1 MKRKIYSCDA
11 RIILS
16 VLIGLFLS
24 FNVLAQNVTLKG
36 NVKDAS
42 GEAIIGASVLQDGTT
57 NGTVTDIDGNF
68 ILSAPEGSSIVIS
81 YVGYVTQ
88 TLVNHGQSNLIVVL
102 KEDTEVLDEV
112 VVIGYGQVKK
122 NDLTGSVTAIDADKM
137 VKGAVSSATDMLT
150 GKAAGVSVVSSGGA
164 PGAGATIRIR
174 GGSSMSASNDPLI
187 VIDGVPVDN
196 SEIKGMSNP
205 LLTVHPSDIATFTI
219 LKDASATAIYGSR
232 ASNGVILIT
241 TKTGKEG
248 KVKVGYNGTF
258 SINTRAGK
266 IDVMEADQFR
276 NFVISKFGEGSVQA
290 AALGTAN
297 TDWQD
302 EIFRTALS
310 TDHNISV
317 SGAVPHMPYR
327 VSASYSTENGI
338 LKTSNMQRTT
348 GAISLNPNFF
358 DKKLNIQLNV
368 KGIYNRNRFADT
380 GAIGSATQ
388 FNPTKPV
395 YQDGL
400 AFGNGYYLDMQQ
412 ADPDK
417 PSFVPQPI
425 GIAITN
431 PLAMLEERDDVS
443 DVYRSIGNAQIDYRF
458 HFLPDLRANL
468 NVAYDVSKSEEDK
481 IINDNSPMTY
491 STGTYK
497 AGWGENEHIYQLK
510 RTHLLDFYLNYVKT
524 FGVNNID
531 VMAGYSWQHFY
542 SKTENAYPYSVAMA
556 EKEGKTDYKDSQQFE
571 TESYLVSFFGRL
583 NYTLLGRYLFTFT
596 LRDDGSSRF
605 SPDNRW
611 GVFPSAAL
619 AWRMKDETFLS
630 DVAVLSDLKLR
641 LGWGITGQQN
651 LGNGDYP
658 YMARYQYSK
667 AGANYFFGDTKTSLL
682 APLEYDA
689 DLKWE
694 ETTTW
699 NAGIDFGFLSGRLTG
714 SVDAYFRQTKDLLN
728 TVAVPAGANFSN
740 ELLTNVGE
748 LENKGFEVTINTH
761 PIVTKDWN
769 WTLGFNLSYNKNK
782 ITKLTVNDDP
792 TYPGVIHSGIDGA
805 TGYKAM
811 IHRVGQPFNSFY
823 VYEQIY
829 RADGSPIEGAYV
841 DQNQDGKIDEKDLIC
856 FKKAA
861 PDVFLG
867 LTSQL
872 SYKNWDLNFGLR
884 ASFGNSVY
892 NNIQSNREAWAGSQ
906 MYDQTGFLKNRL
918 TSAEKTN
925 FQMSQPLSSYYVQ
938 NASFLRMD
946 NITLGYTFD
955 KVFRTGQTA
964 RVYFTVQNPFVIT
977 KYSGLDPEIGRT
989 STLEDNTGMD
999 NNIYP
1004 RPRTYMIGL
1013 NVNF

>member
-24 FNVLAQNVTLKG
+24 FNVLAQNVALKG
-36 NVKDAS
+36 NVKDAN
-42 GEAIIGASVLQDGTT
+42 GEAIIGASVLQAGTT
-57 NGTVTDIDGNF
+57 NGTITDIDGNF
-68 ILSAPEGSSIVIS
+68 ILSAPEGSSITIS

-88 TLVNHGQSNLIVVL
+88 NIVNHGQSNLIVVL
-102 KEDTEVLDEV
+102 KEDSEVLDEV

-248 KVKVGYNGTF
+248 KVKVGYNGSF
-258 SINTRAGK
+258 SVNTRAGK
-266 IDVMEADQFR
+266 IDVMDADEFR
-276 NFVISKFGEGSVQA
+276 NFVITKFGAGSPQA
-290 AALGTAN
+290 EALGSAN

-302 EIFRTALS
+302 QIFHAAVS
-310 TDHNISV
+310 TDHNVSV

-348 GAISLNPNFF
+348 GAINLNPNFF

-380 GAIGSATQ
+380 GAIGAATQ

-400 AFGNGYYLDMQQ
+400 AFGNGYYLDMQKP
-412 ADPDK
+412 DPDK

-425 GIAITN
+425 GIAISN
-431 PLAMLEERDDVS
+431 PLAMLEEKDDVS

-458 HFLPDLRANL
+458 HFLPELRANL

-481 IINDNSPMTY
+481 IIYDNSSMTY
-491 STGTYK
+491 SSGNYK

-510 RTHLLDFYLNYVKT
+510 RTHLLDFYLNYVKE
-524 FGVNNID
+524 FGINNID

-542 SKTENAYPYSVAMA
+542 NKTENAYPYSTAMA
-556 EKEGKTDYKDSQQFE
+556 EKEGKADYKDSQQFE

-611 GVFPSAAL
+611 GIFPSAAL
-619 AWRMKDETFLS
+619 AWRMKDETFLK
-630 DVAVLSDLKLR
+630 DIAVLSDLKLR

-667 AGANYFFGDTKTSLL
+667 AGANYYFGDTKVNLL

-699 NAGIDFGFLSGRLTG
+699 NAGLDFGFLSGRLTG
-714 SVDAYFRQTKDLLN
+714 SVDAYFRTTKDLLN

-769 WTLGFNLSYNKNK
+769 WTLGFNLSYNKNR

-792 TYPGVIHSGIDGA
+792 NYPGVQHSGIDGA

-811 IHRVGQPFNSFY
+811 IHKVGQPFNSFY

-829 RADGSPIEGAYV
+829 RPDGSPIEGAYV

-872 SYKNWDLNFGLR
+872 SYKQWDLNFGLR

-906 MYDQTGFLKNRL
+906 MYDQAGFLKNRL

-925 FQMSQPLSSYYVQ
+925 FQISQPLSSYYVQ

-955 KVFRTGQTA
+955 KVFRAGQTA

-989 STLEDNTGMD
+989 STDEDNTGMD